1 MESDD
6 SPESREKCSERII
19 NACLTGLDRHFH
31 YLVFLRINLISSSP
45 FMASIIIAKIVK
57 RAMSGA
63 KTEMECQG
71 EDVLNVKRGTNA
83 ADRPVKRKPKKS
95 PVPFFK
101 YFRVLNLFPRK
112 IESITS
118 SRTNPNIMYC
128 MVTL

>member
-1 MESDD
+1 
-6 SPESREKCSERII
+6 
-19 NACLTGLDRHFH
+19 
-31 YLVFLRINLISSSP
+31 
-45 FMASIIIAKIVK
+45 MASIIIAKIVK

-101 YFRVLNLFPRK
+101 YVSSSLFV
-112 IESITS
+112 I
-118 SRTNPNIMYC
+118 
-128 MVTL
+128 